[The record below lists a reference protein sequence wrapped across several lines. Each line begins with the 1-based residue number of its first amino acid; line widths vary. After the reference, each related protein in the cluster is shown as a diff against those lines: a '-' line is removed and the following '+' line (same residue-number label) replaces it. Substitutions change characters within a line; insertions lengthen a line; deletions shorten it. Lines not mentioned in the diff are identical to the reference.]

1 MLAQVPQVR
10 MYAALVLERLAEA
23 GEDAKFTDDPV
34 THAYRKL
41 LEVERNKDVRKC
53 VLGAMV
59 IVAGT
64 TVVVRLLIQLDVL
77 IPAELLGSIP
87 SPWHARL
94 LLDRVCE
101 KF

>member
-1 MLAQVPQVR
+1 

-23 GEDAKFTDDPV
+23 GEDEKFTDDPV

-64 TVVVRLLIQLDVL
+64 TVVVRSLPQLDDL
-77 IPAELLGSIP
+77 ILAEHLGLVASGP
-87 SPWHARL
+87 LGMLGRLFTGYARKA
-94 LLDRVCE
+94 RAVA
-101 KF
+101 